1 MRKVIKRTVFS
12 LTIIF
17 IIIMVSIKSCT
28 RDIYSMSQLEEIL
41 PINLCSNE
49 VELKGNFVEDY
60 VVETRLVLFYEITD
74 SEFQNRDYYQYKIDY
89 NPLPSYDKDNKY
101 KEEIKDYLLKFNL
114 NSEEITYVNFVFSQY
129 QGIEYEIRIYVFLK
143 NNDESVYR
151 IVLLT
156 DIPSRLN
163 VQF

>member
-89 NPLPSYDKDNKY
+89 NPPPSYDKDNKY

>member
-74 SEFQNRDYYQYKIDY
+74 SEFHNRDDYQYKIDY

>member
-28 RDIYSMSQLEEIL
+28 RDIYFMSQLEEIL

>member
-1 MRKVIKRTVFS
+1 M
-12 LTIIF
+12 
-17 IIIMVSIKSCT
+17 
-28 RDIYSMSQLEEIL
+28 
-41 PINLCSNE
+41 
-49 VELKGNFVEDY
+49 EDY

>member
-101 KEEIKDYLLKFNL
+101 KEEIKYYLLKFNL

>member
-41 PINLCSNE
+41 PINLCSYE